1 MENYKHKLNPI
12 RAFVFDVDGV
22 LTNGQ
27 LLITEKGELLRSM
40 NVKDGFAL
48 KHALNHDYKICIISG
63 GNNPGVE
70 KRLADLGVQKIFM
83 NVKDKMGCLVEFISA
98 ENLEPDQVAFM
109 GDDLPDYHVMQK
121 VGLAV
126 APQDA
131 VPEIK
136 EIAHYVSHLKGGNA
150 CVRDLIKQ
158 VCSVQN
164 KWFKP

>member
-1 MENYKHKLNPI
+1 MENYKHKLNHI
-12 RAFVFDVDGV
+12 KAFVFDVDGV

-27 LLITEKGELLRSM
+27 LLVTDDGKLLRSM

-48 KHALNHDYKICIISG
+48 KNAIKKGYKICIISG

-70 KRLADLGVQKIFM
+70 SRLVNLGIDQVFLGVD
-83 NVKDKMGCLVEFISA
+83 DKVECLDQFA
-98 ENLEPDQVAFM
+98 QQENLDFEQIAFM
-109 GDDLPDYHVMQK
+109 GDDLPDYQPMQK
-121 VGLAV
+121 VGLAA

-136 EIAHYVSHLKGGNA
+136 KIAHYVSHLHGGNA

-158 VCSVQN
+158 VLSVHAN
-164 KWFKP
+164 WFTP

>member
-12 RAFVFDVDGV
+12 KAFVFDVDGV

-48 KHALNHDYKICIISG
+48 KHALNNGYKICIISG

-70 KRLADLGVQKIFM
+70 KRLADLGVQRIFM
-83 NVKDKMGCLVEFISA
+83 NVKDKMACLEEFVSA
-98 ENLEPDQVAFM
+98 EDLDLEQVAFM
-109 GDDLPDYHVMQK
+109 GDDIPDHQVMQK

-136 EIAHYVSHLKGGNA
+136 GIAHYVSHLKGGDA

-158 VCSVQN
+158 VCSVQD

>member
-1 MENYKHKLNPI
+1 MENYKHQLNHI
-12 RAFVFDVDGV
+12 KAFVFDVDGV

-48 KHALNHDYKICIISG
+48 KNALQKGYKICIISG

-70 KRLADLGVQKIFM
+70 ERLANLGVQKIFM
-83 NVKDKMGCLVEFISA
+83 NVKDKITCLDEFVSG
-98 ENLEPDQVAFM
+98 ENLDLEHVAFM

-136 EIAHYVSHLKGGNA
+136 KIAHYVSHLSGGNA
-150 CVRDLIKQ
+150 CVRDLIRQ
-158 VCSVQN
+158 VLSVQEN
-164 KWFKP
+164 WFKP

>member
-1 MENYKHKLNPI
+1 MENYKHKLNHI
-12 RAFVFDVDGV
+12 KAFVFDVDGV

-27 LLITEKGELLRSM
+27 LLITEQGDLLRSM

-48 KHALNHDYKICIISG
+48 KNALQKGYKICIISG

-70 KRLADLGVQKIFM
+70 KRLADLGVHKIFM
-83 NVKDKMGCLVEFISA
+83 NVQDKMTCLDEFVSD
-98 ENLEPDQVAFM
+98 ENLDLEHVAFM

-121 VGLAV
+121 SGLAV

-136 EIAHYVSHLKGGNA
+136 KIADYVSHLNGGNA
-150 CVRDLIKQ
+150 CVRDIIKQ
-158 VCSVQN
+158 VLSVQGN
-164 KWFKP
+164 WFKP